1 MTDQVVVS
9 AGVSDGGTEGLHPPD
24 ARRRRSRL
32 PLLLPLLVLSVLAL
46 GAVTFQLPYY
56 TIGPG
61 PAQPV
66 AALID
71 IPAEHS
77 FPQKGQFLLTS
88 VSLRDVT
95 VLAAVRGWADP
106 DVDVVRAR
114 KIIGAEPTK
123 QTRRQFD
130 TQLTRTMTFSRETA
144 VEVAFRRLGI
154 PVPEPQPG
162 SPPVAP
168 PFDVKIDTG
177 RVGGASGGLALTL
190 GLLDI
195 LTSGELTGGH
205 NIAVSGT
212 ILFEGT
218 VGDVDGIAQKTA
230 AARASGA
237 THMLVAPRNHAEA
250 LAHAG
255 PRLQVLQVANLD
267 QALAALA
274 AIGGELGTLRQPPP
288 G

>member
-1 MTDQVVVS
+1 M
-9 AGVSDGGTEGLHPPD
+9 
-24 ARRRRSRL
+24 
-32 PLLLPLLVLSVLAL
+32 LSLLAL
-46 GAVTFQLPYY
+46 GGVTYQLPYY
-56 TIGPG
+56 AVGPG

-66 AALID
+66 VALVD
-71 IPAEHS
+71 VPAEHA

-123 QTRRQFD
+123 ETRRQFD
-130 TQLTRTMTFSRETA
+130 TQLTRTMDFSRETA

-154 PVPEPQPG
+154 PFPEPQPG
-162 SPPVAP
+162 SPPAAP
-168 PFDVKIDTG
+168 PFDVTIDTG

-205 NIAVSGT
+205 RIAVSGT

-230 AARASGA
+230 AARAAGA
-237 THMLVAPRNHAEA
+237 THMLVAPRNHVEA

-255 PRLQVLQVANLD
+255 NRLQVLQVANLD
-267 QALAALA
+267 QAIAALA
-274 AIGGELGTLRQPPP
+274 TIGGELGVLRQPPR